1 MRLYVQHPA
10 LMTLDCETCS
20 LWQYEVPSAEPVCDL
35 GTGEVYRREG
45 KPPCAIC
52 PKTSHLPQD
61 RCKENAVKLLDRHW
75 QAWQHYHECCGVRHF
90 PWQDP
95 IVRMHAALFL
105 EVDKALEHSQND
117 VSEILMAALNVRRV

>member
-10 LMTLDCETCS
+10 LMILDCETCS
-20 LWQYEVPSAEPVCDL
+20 VFQYEVPSAEPVKDL
-35 GTGEVYRREG
+35 GTSEVYRREG

-52 PKTSHLPQD
+52 PKTAHAPQD
-61 RCKENAVKLLDRHW
+61 RRKENAVMLRDRHW
-75 QAWQHYHECCGVRHF
+75 QAWQHYRECRGVRHF

-105 EVDKALEHSQND
+105 EAGRALERSQDD